1 MQDAPAYEVLVVV
14 PAAGAPLQPALDFA
28 AQPRQAGLAAS
39 GDDLVAWER
48 PAGGVSVLL
57 PAVRLNATRDLAPC
71 GAPSA
76 RLVCLP
82 SESEL
87 DRAYHAANRSVLIGA
102 CAVYGKPPPQVLRG
116 CGSCAV
122 CCGLLRNELCTWL
135 SVLRLMSAASGALGV
150 VRPSRFTTALIWSER
165 TCSCSYV
172 LIQACRCSQVSQA
185 CLCGRAARCER

>member
-76 RLVCLP
+76 RSVCLP
-82 SESEL
+82 SVPHSTGL
-87 DRAYHAANRSVLIGA
+87 IRQQTGVSLFGHALYRAVVPGVER
-102 CAVYGKPPPQVLRG
+102 LRQLR
-116 CGSCAV
+116 C
-122 CCGLLRNELCTWL
+122 LLRAAFATKCTNNFCFAPDERRLVVHLDL
-135 SVLRLMSAASGALGV
+135 SDH
-150 VRPSRFTTALIWSER
+150 
-165 TCSCSYV
+165 
-172 LIQACRCSQVSQA
+172 QVSPQ
-185 CLCGRAARCER
+185 L